1 MKRQIFFIFFA
12 IFLIFVANADVKVE
26 NAVVTYVYGIVK
38 HKPTGTEEWK
48 NLKLNDSLNIGDSI
62 KTGRRSKAEINI
74 SGKKIIKIK
83 PDSMVEIPEV
93 MENQGGIIQTLKLMF
108 GYIYVNG
115 KKIDGEFNV
124 QTPKAICGI
133 RGTRYTL
140 EVMKNGREILTV
152 LTGRVHYGSTDQKI
166 SKLINKGQ
174 KLEVTKAEEVKI
186 KAVNVIKE
194 ETKVIKEFIQKESEK
209 IENAVEEMLGNL
221 DEQQQEEANDIIQNI
236 RPTEKPSV
244 GTNKKTGSLN
254 ISW

>member
-1 MKRQIFFIFFA
+1 MKKQFIFIIFA
-12 IFLIFVANADVKVE
+12 VFLFLTVKAEVKVE

-38 HKPTGTEEWK
+38 HKPSGTEQW
-48 NLKLNDSLNIGDSI
+48 NSLKLNDKLNIGDSI

-83 PDSMVEIPEV
+83 PDSMIEIPEV
-93 MENQGGIIQTLKLMF
+93 VENQGGIIQSLKLMF

-152 LTGRVHYGSTDQKI
+152 LAGRVHYGSNDKKI
-166 SKLINKGQ
+166 SKLIDKGQ
-174 KLEVTKAEEVKI
+174 KLEVTKAEETLI
-186 KAVNVIKE
+186 KSINIIKE
-194 ETKVIKEFIQKESEK
+194 ESKVIKEFLRKESEK
-209 IENAVEEMLGNL
+209 IENAVEELLGNISE
-221 DEQQQEEANDIIQNI
+221 EQLNNV

-244 GTNKKTGSLN
+244 GTTKKTGSVH